1 MAWRRKKEKED
12 KEGLLVGGEL
22 PAVTGEAAEEEKDEA
37 ALGVAPVLPAPS
49 ARLSSSGSAAPASAR
64 QSTPGAPA
72 EADET
77 AQAAETPL
85 PASARLSVADET
97 AQAAETPLPASARL
111 SVAEAKPEAGGG
123 EPEPPALEVV
133 AATAAT
139 AGSVRAAEEGELF
152 PVPEELPEELK
163 AESLYLSESEP
174 EPEPEEEAEA
184 AEEEQEEAGASSSQ
198 RQWPAKTK
206 RRKRGYTKGFRWVND
221 GSQGVDKWVQRW
233 PEPVTKPRYYEIDEI
248 DEKAVPGGK
257 AVAMSRV

>member
-97 AQAAETPLPASARL
+97 AQAAETPLPASTRL
-111 SVAEAKPEAGGG
+111 RGAEAKPEAGGG
-123 EPEPPALEVV
+123 EPEPPALEAV
-133 AATAAT
+133 AAVAAT
-139 AGSVRAAEEGELF
+139 AGSVRAEEGELF
-152 PVPEELPEELK
+152 PLPEELPEELK
-163 AESLYLSESEP
+163 AEAIFLSEP
-174 EPEPEEEAEA
+174 ESEAEPDEAQPEELD
-184 AEEEQEEAGASSSQ
+184 ASSKGGEG
-198 RQWPAKTK
+198 RQWPSKKT

-233 PEPVTKPRYYEIDEI
+233 PEPVTKPRYYEIKEDVE
-248 DEKAVPGGK
+248 GGR